1 MCPDED
7 YNTAAKNICS
17 EDFNA
22 LAFLELNNIVN
33 VSTSQP
39 TESPKN

>member
-22 LAFLELNNIVN
+22 LPFLELNTM
-33 VSTSQP
+33 STSQR
-39 TESPKN
+39 